1 MILETLLKNISVLE
15 IYGKTHREIHKISQD
30 SRNIEANDV
39 FVAIKGTKNDG
50 HQYIPQMLNNNNLKN
65 NLGNNLGNVGAIFC
79 EIMPE
84 KALLETLKTLEN
96 PPTIIQVKDAAET
109 FALLACNYYDNPSKK
124 LKLVGVT
131 GTNGKT
137 TTVTMLY
144 RLFKLLGYKTGLL
157 STVQNHID
165 NEVFEATHT
174 TPDALTLN
182 ELLAKMIEK
191 GCQFAFMEVSSHAL
205 VQQRVTGIE
214 FAGAIFTNITHD
226 HLDYHETFDNYIK
239 AKKLL
244 FDNLSNTAF
253 ALVNKDDSRAT
264 IMVQNSAAQKYS
276 FALKSGAD
284 FKAKILANTI
294 QGLQLLMTTHENTHE
309 VYFQLIGEFNAYNLL
324 GIYGTAVLLGENQ
337 EDVLRELSALSSAAG
352 RFEIIRSKNNI
363 TAIVDYA
370 HTPDALKNVLETIE
384 NLRNGN
390 EKVFTVVGCGGNRD
404 ATKRPI
410 MAAIACKFSDKVI
423 LTSDNPRF
431 EAPETILA
439 DMEKGIAIVDKVK
452 VSTII
457 DRKEAIKTACKL
469 ANSGDIILIAG
480 KGHETY
486 QEINGIK
493 YDFDDRMIVSLLLQ

>member
-15 IYGKTHREIHKISQD
+15 IYGETHREIHKISQD
-30 SRNIEANDV
+30 SRNIQANDV

-50 HQYIPQMLNNNNLKN
+50 HQYIPQILNNNLKN

-84 KALLETLKTLEN
+84 KSLLETLKTLEN

-137 TTVTMLY
+137 TTVTILY
-144 RLFKLLGYKTGLL
+144 RLFKSLGYKTGLL

-182 ELLAKMIEK
+182 ELLAKMVEK

-205 VQQRVTGIE
+205 VQHRVTGIE

-264 IMVQNSAAQKYS
+264 IMVQNSVAQKYS

-324 GIYGTAVLLGENQ
+324 GIYGTAVLLGESQ

-390 EKVFTVVGCGGNRD
+390 EKVFTVIGCGGNRD

-439 DMEKGIAIVDKVK
+439 DMEKGVAIVDKVR

-486 QEINGIK
+486 QEIEGIK
-493 YDFDDRMIVSLLLQ
+493 YDFDDRIVVNELLK